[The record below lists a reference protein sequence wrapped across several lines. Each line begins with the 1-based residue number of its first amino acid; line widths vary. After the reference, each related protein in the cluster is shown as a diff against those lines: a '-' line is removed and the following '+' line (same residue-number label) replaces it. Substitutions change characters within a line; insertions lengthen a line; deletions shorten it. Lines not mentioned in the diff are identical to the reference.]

1 MKDYYYFLG
10 VQKDASEEEIRRAY
24 RKLSLKYHPD
34 VNGEDVFFQSRF
46 REVQEAYETLSDAE
60 ARRFYDQNFQNSE
73 KSSRNSLP
81 PFIKNFTANKIR
93 AKVGD
98 EIILN
103 WQTNNA
109 DLVKILPFGTEK
121 PFGERSFRVT
131 DFKDGKF
138 HVVLQATNTLI
149 NKSVVRGITIS
160 EIFEN
165 DAEQFL
171 NDAGAFFHND
181 KKQAGKPQLQ
191 PLVFIFFIV
200 LFLLII
206 ALVSVFFR

>member
-46 REVQEAYETLSDAE
+46 REVQEAYETLSDTE
-60 ARRFYDQNFQNSE
+60 ARRFYDQNFQSSE

-121 PFGERSFRVT
+121 PFGERTFKINE
-131 DFKDGKF
+131 FKDGKF

-149 NKSVVRGITIS
+149 NKSVVRGITIT
-160 EIFEN
+160 EIFEYET
-165 DAEQFL
+165 EQFL
-171 NDAGAFFHND
+171 NDTGSLFNND

-191 PLVFIFFIV
+191 PQVFIFFIV

-206 ALVSVFFR
+206 ALVSVFFC